1 MRNTENIEEILSY
14 LDLMKMYASTAL
26 ESEEEFER
34 LHIDR
39 SERIRISSISME
51 VGQIGEQLKSD
62 KMPHLF
68 YELIDDEM
76 NAYFSK
82 IARMRQ
88 RLFHNYEGINE
99 DYLWDTVDHQL
110 IELIELLDD
119 LIDKFERMLES

>member
-68 YELIDDEM
+68 YELIDDKM

-82 IARMRQ
+82 IAGMRQ
-88 RLFHNYEGINE
+88 RLFHNCEGINE

>member
-1 MRNTENIEEILSY
+1 MRNTEHIEEILKY
-14 LDLMKMYASTAL
+14 LELMKMYALTAL

-39 SERIRISSISME
+39 SERIRISSVSME
-51 VGQIGEQLKSD
+51 VRQIGEQLKSD

-68 YELIDDEM
+68 YELINDEM

-82 IARMRQ
+82 IAGMRQ
-88 RLFHNYEGINE
+88 RLFHNYEGIE
-99 DYLWDTVDHQL
+99 EEYLWKVVDNHL
-110 IELIELLDD
+110 LELVDILDD

>member
-14 LDLMKMYASTAL
+14 LDLMKMYAATAL

-34 LHIDR
+34 LHVDR

-51 VGQIGEQLKSD
+51 IGQIGEQLKAD

-68 YELIDDEM
+68 YEMIDDET
-76 NAYFSK
+76 NEYFSK
-82 IARMRQ
+82 IAGMRH

-99 DYLWDTVDHQL
+99 EYLWEVVDHRL

-119 LIDKFERMLES
+119 LIDKFERLM

>member
-1 MRNTENIEEILSY
+1 MRNTEHIEEILKY
-14 LDLMKMYASTAL
+14 LELMKMYAATAL

-51 VGQIGEQLKSD
+51 IGQIGEQLKAD

-68 YELIDDEM
+68 YEMIDDETKSYM
-76 NAYFSK
+76 SS
-82 IARMRQ
+82 IAGMRQ
-88 RLFHNYEGINE
+88 RLFHNYEGIE
-99 DYLWDTVDHQL
+99 EEYLWKVVDNHL
-110 IELIELLDD
+110 LELVDILDD